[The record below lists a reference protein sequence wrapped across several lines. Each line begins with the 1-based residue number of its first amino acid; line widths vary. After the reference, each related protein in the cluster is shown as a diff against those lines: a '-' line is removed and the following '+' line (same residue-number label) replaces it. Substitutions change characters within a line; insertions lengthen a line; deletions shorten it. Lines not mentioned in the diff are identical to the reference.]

1 MPLTVFSLFYHQI
14 LHWKGYTRVPSFDQ
28 TLNSR
33 HMRMLHFDHNQPKL
47 YCIFKRGDIALFEIQ
62 IAYSAAQNIRWI
74 KCYSYLCTKISYFQT
89 KYSSLMYLLLQKEL
103 SVTILQ
109 YRCKYF
115 TVVILF
121 SLLLKKNYINQ
132 RIRFCSVTLK
142 EINLLLQY
150 LDHQQD
156 CRSTQKCLI
165 TNKMFG

>member
-1 MPLTVFSLFYHQI
+1 MKFRLLTVQLKIYDE
-14 LHWKGYTRVPSFDQ
+14 LNVTR
-28 TLNSR
+28 
-33 HMRMLHFDHNQPKL
+33 
-47 YCIFKRGDIALFEIQ
+47 
-62 IAYSAAQNIRWI
+62 
-74 KCYSYLCTKISYFQT
+74 TKISYFQT

-132 RIRFCSVTLK
+132 RIPFCSVTLK

-165 TNKMFG
+165 TNKMFVYTL